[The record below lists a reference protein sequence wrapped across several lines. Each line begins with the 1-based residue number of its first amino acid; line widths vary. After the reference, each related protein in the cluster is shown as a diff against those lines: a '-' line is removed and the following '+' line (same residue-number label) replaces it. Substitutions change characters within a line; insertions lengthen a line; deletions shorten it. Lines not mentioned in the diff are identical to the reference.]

1 MKTLKLKKLN
11 TSLLLVVIA
20 LSLTACGIASEV
32 VNHEANDRR
41 LLKPGAL
48 DVPINEIYSKYQYN
62 FLDKYKISHDF
73 IMAKGC
79 SYRGK
84 PVGIKD
90 VIPGTNYAISPV
102 LDVFE
107 KYNHTYQRA
116 YMIND
121 VAKLN
126 PMSMDKYTRSEWQN
140 GTDSNGNPMIATGF
154 NPICFESWGGTS
166 HTLVVKLYKQD
177 VATWHQKL
185 TKANPDG
192 KFKEETIG
200 GNKWLVQT
208 NPVAERRINST
219 GGAFLHYTTAIAD
232 TGYTLTMQ
240 LGANQDS
247 LQHPQAHAQMQ
258 AIFKHLI
265 ESVKIEPI
273 K

>member
-1 MKTLKLKKLN
+1 M
-11 TSLLLVVIA
+11 IAA
-20 LSLTACGIASEV
+20 LSLGLSACGVASEV
-32 VNHEANDRR
+32 LNHEANDQR
-41 LLKPGAL
+41 LLKSGAL
-48 DVPINEIYSKYQYN
+48 DIGVAPLYDTYN
-62 FLDKYKISHDF
+62 FNFLNKYRIAHAYISTDKCHYANDNEKSLKTKRPLPYYGYDF
-73 IMAKGC
+73 I
-79 SYRGK
+79 YETL
-84 PVGIKD
+84 PIYEID
-90 VIPGTNYAISPV
+90 
-102 LDVFE
+102 
-107 KYNHTYQRA
+107 NHTLQA
-116 YMIND
+116 YTND
-121 VAKLN
+121 PHPKKL
-126 PMSMDKYTRSEWQN
+126 DRYTLPEYIQ
-140 GTDSNGNPMIATGF
+140 GTDSKGNPMIAKGF

-177 VATWHQKL
+177 VATWRQKL

-200 GNKWLVQT
+200 GNTWLVQT
-208 NPVAERRINST
+208 NPIAERRINST

>member
-41 LLKPGAL
+41 LLKPGSL

-126 PMSMDKYTRSEWQN
+126 PMSMDKYTRSEWQM
-140 GTDSNGNPMIATGF
+140 GTDTNGNPRMMKGF
-154 NPICFESWGGTS
+154 QSMCFETWQGTQHFLS
-166 HTLVVKLYKQD
+166 ISLNKRKLAAPNIY
-177 VATWHQKL
+177 
-185 TKANPDG
+185 G
-192 KFKEETIG
+192 FKEGVISHQTIG
-200 GNKWLVQT
+200 NNHWDIQKFDYQ
-208 NPVAERRINST
+208 PYAINSS
-219 GGAFLHYTTAIAD
+219 GRLVESWVLPIAE
-232 TGYTLTMQ
+232 TGYIFIFEF
-240 LGANQDS
+240 GANQDS

-258 AIFKHLI
+258 TIFKHLI

-273 K
+273 Q